1 MMRQSF
7 AGIWR
12 ADMDKLVVIFIEGDT
27 EVDFYKKLVS
37 YFREKRGGR
46 LNCRVEVKNVKGVG
60 NYQSKVCRIF
70 EKMILPQYPG
80 FEYHVFLCYDTD
92 AFEFSRKPPV
102 NWATVVKAL
111 KAAGASQV
119 QQVRAVHSIEDWFLY
134 DSEGLKKFLHL
145 PRKFSMTGY
154 AGQKGLEQLFR
165 KANRTYIKGRECK
178 GLVDALDIEIIINQI
193 RPEVDKIEKEMG

>member
-1 MMRQSF
+1 MISCPEEKMMRQSF

-46 LNCRVEVKNVKGVG
+46 LNCCIEVKNVKGVG

-92 AFEFSRKPPV
+92 AFEFSRK
-102 NWATVVKAL
+102 
-111 KAAGASQV
+111 
-119 QQVRAVHSIEDWFLY
+119 
-134 DSEGLKKFLHL
+134 
-145 PRKFSMTGY
+145 
-154 AGQKGLEQLFR
+154 
-165 KANRTYIKGRECK
+165 CK